1 MLRCRPTLFL
11 TNVWLDFFFCFEHVT
26 CAQCIEDSPFA
37 TMADTRPEVADAGDN
52 APVAVPDESAVD
64 DPSSVKKENA
74 EDTPSARTSSTTSGA
89 SALQRLTDTALDFLS
104 HASNETLAACL
115 VGLGATTYL
124 VLGRV
129 GLVIIGV
136 AGGVVLKTTWEGIRY
151 GHRDEATKK
160 AEQDRRREAGV
171 EVARRVLEWRRSGQ
185 DDVKAADARVYA
197 NQALDYSAFQPETA
211 AALNTF
217 TDAVIK
223 DYVHYWYDP
232 TLPGEQSF
240 PDACRQTFTAF
251 MLSLSGHLG
260 RKRPADAFLDF
271 VTNATSIIIV
281 FLQELSVALNASP
294 NTPPQEAIRA
304 YIKLKPD
311 CSLAYMLDQES
322 QKLKLADA
330 SEDILQSYLDPKSY
344 NCPPV
349 HVFLKQVLAQL
360 VLGYTVEMCSKPEW
374 INDWIV
380 YGLEES
386 ETTKEVMDIVDAGV
400 EGRAQPDTP
409 KIDEQISKGV
419 AEVKS
424 KKEGAARSS
433 TDTASQKAH
442 RRKMSKAEEAMDE
455 AMQEARRLTEM
466 MIEEDRRK
474 ADNDQQ
480 RQATPTIAEDSSDG
494 ATQGAP
500 TPSSSQSGQ
509 DRAEFESMTSGDDSS
524 IINGKPSTP
533 DTQFTSFDMLVP
545 NAVPTA
551 LAGESPVHSPAR
563 PSPAV
568 LTLHNA
574 TIAIFDDGDPGKGSI
589 KSRPDWDYLL
599 QIEPASSA
607 FPGWMMARK
616 YQDFEMLHEVLRRI
630 SVITGVQFTWAEL
643 PKWKVHTKASLR
655 TELERYIT
663 DAVRYQPLAECE
675 GMKRFLEK
683 DRGLNKSPGASKGFG
698 WPTPDAFGKIGG
710 DMMNVLTKAPKQVA
724 GGGNAVFKGVAGGG
738 KAVFGGVA
746 GLVGG
751 KKAGTSQ
758 VNLTRST
765 TNASLSGTTDE
776 SHKPRPSIS
785 TRQSFQT
792 DGYASSTEAGR
803 QSQDSF
809 RVVPQAVQETRRGSA
824 ATSASV
830 ESRPRPST
838 TVSRPESIVSHPEL
852 GHTAEILPS
861 PTTSTEQ
868 LPANASIYESINLPP
883 PPSEM
888 PADYDAPS
896 SPSRKSTDT
905 FRSQRSTNLDQRL
918 AQSNGADD
926 FAPATPPRPAKQ
938 EPKKKE
944 PLSERE
950 TSVAVELMFAVIS
963 ELYQLSGAWQIR
975 RTLLTAAKTFLLR
988 PGNPQLGSIRD
999 LLQTS
1004 MLDANLNDSGLAHQI
1019 YKLRENTLPTA
1030 EEMEIWKRDYPE
1042 KTDEQK
1048 EELRT
1053 KARKLLVTK
1062 GMPQALTSVMGAAAS
1077 GEALGKVF
1085 DCLQV
1090 PEVSRGLI
1098 FGLMLQALRVVT
1110 H

>member
-1 MLRCRPTLFL
+1 
-11 TNVWLDFFFCFEHVT
+11 
-26 CAQCIEDSPFA
+26 
-37 TMADTRPEVADAGDN
+37 MADTRPDVADAGNN
-52 APVAVPDESAVD
+52 APVAVPDEAPID

-74 EDTPSARTSSTTSGA
+74 DVIASARTSSTTSGA
-89 SALQRLTDTALDFLS
+89 SALQRLTDHALEFLS
-104 HASNETLAACL
+104 HASNETLGACL

-124 VLGRV
+124 VLGRI

-136 AGGVVLKTTWEGIRY
+136 AGGVVLKATWEGIR
-151 GHRDEATKK
+151 HDDRDEATKK
-160 AEQDRRREAGV
+160 AEQDRKREAGV
-171 EVARRVLEWRRSGQ
+171 DVARRVLEWRRNGQ
-185 DDVKAADARVYA
+185 DEITTEHARVYA
-197 NQALDYSAFQPETA
+197 NQALDYSGFEPETA

-232 TLPGEQSF
+232 TLPGEPSF
-240 PDACRQTFTAF
+240 PSACRQTFTAF
-251 MLSLSGHLG
+251 MLSLSGHLR

-271 VTNATSIIIV
+271 VTNASSIIIV

-304 YIKLKPD
+304 YIKMKPD

-322 QKLKLADA
+322 QNLKLADA
-330 SEDILQSYLDPKSY
+330 SEDILQSYLDPKTY

-349 HVFLKQVLAQL
+349 HAFLKQVLAQL
-360 VLGYTVEMCSKPEW
+360 VLGYTVELCSKPDW

-400 EGRAQPDTP
+400 DGRAQPDTP
-409 KIDEQISKGV
+409 KVDEQFAKDM

-424 KKEGAARSS
+424 MKEGAARNS

-455 AMQEARRLTEM
+455 AMQEARRLTEL
-466 MIEEDRRK
+466 MIEEDRLK
-474 ADNDQQ
+474 AQEDQQ
-480 RQATPTIAEDSSDG
+480 RSATSTIAEDSSDG

-509 DRAEFESMTSGDDSS
+509 DHQELESMTSAEDSTTA
-524 IINGKPSTP
+524 NGKPSTP
-533 DTQFTSFDMLVP
+533 DTQFTNFDMLVP
-545 NAVPTA
+545 NTLPTA
-551 LAGESPVHSPAR
+551 LATESPAQYPTRA
-563 PSPAV
+563 SPAV

-574 TIAIFDDGDPGKGSI
+574 TIAIFDDADPGKGSI

-607 FPGWMMARK
+607 FPGWMIARK

-630 SVITGVQFTWAEL
+630 SVISGVQFTWAEL
-643 PKWKVHTKASLR
+643 PRWKVHTKASLR

-663 DAVRYQPLAECE
+663 DAVRFQPLAECE

-724 GGGNAVFKGVAGGG
+724 GGGNVVFKGVTGGS

-751 KKAGTSQ
+751 KKSTASQ
-758 VNLTRST
+758 GSLSRST
-765 TNASLSGTTDE
+765 TNASLSGSIE
-776 SHKPRPSIS
+776 EAHKPRPSIS

-792 DGYASSTEAGR
+792 DGYASSTDAAR
-803 QSQDSF
+803 QSQDSL
-809 RVVPQAVQETRRGSA
+809 RAVPQTVQEKRRGST
-824 ATSASV
+824 ATTASV
-830 ESRPRPST
+830 DSRPRQST
-838 TVSRPESIVSHPEL
+838 TLSRPESIVSHPEL
-852 GHTAEILPS
+852 GLTAEISRS
-861 PTTSTEQ
+861 PTVSPEQ
-868 LPANASIYESINLPP
+868 LPSKESLDESISLPP

-888 PADYDAPS
+888 PADYDASS
-896 SPSRKSTDT
+896 SPSRRSTDT
-905 FRSQRSTNLDQRL
+905 YRSQRSTNLDQRL
-918 AQSNGADD
+918 AQSMIADGS
-926 FAPATPPRPAKQ
+926 APATPPRPAKQ
-938 EPKKKE
+938 ELKKKE

-950 TSVAVELMFAVIS
+950 TSVAVELMFAVIT

-1030 EEMEIWKRDYPE
+1030 EEMETWRRDYPE
-1042 KTDEQK
+1042 KTAEQR
-1048 EELRT
+1048 EGLRI